1 MILTLTLAVSGCLP
15 MTLLSV
21 ADGIYKNY
29 KLDVLETKIDELERQ
44 NSVKFKIKEEPK
56 EKPREEPKEKPREYM
71 LDARSIFKRAFEES
85 K

>member
-29 KLDVLETKIDELERQ
+29 KLDVLETKIDKLERQ
-44 NSVKFKIKEEPK
+44 NSIKFKIK
-56 EKPREEPKEKPREYM
+56 EEPKEKPREYM